1 MRQFHWNKI
10 KKEILRIIAEYFHR
24 QVKNE
29 QLTIKDSWEICW
41 FKQRQMSGILHP
53 RRIWLLTQSIQH
65 QTMDFQIQKYLNGLG
80 IGAEGYS
87 CDTEWEQNQVP
98 YSYPYLSHYYLVHT
112 WFFLDVY
119 ISNSQAAKLKILLSL
134 RSFFFSINLFPRS

>member
-87 CDTEWEQNQVP
+87 CDTEWEHWLAKP
-98 YSYPYLSHYYLVHT
+98 SALLLPLSITLLFSAHFI
-112 WFFLDVY
+112 FFRC
-119 ISNSQAAKLKILLSL
+119 IHFKFSSSQAKNSAIT
-134 RSFFFSINLFPRS
+134 